1 MSLKDFAKLLI
12 EDVQNTEANREYR
25 RRAAEAEE
33 MRRRWEQEENERQRQ
48 EEERQRQEEE
58 SRLIL
63 EAERRLEAEKEAKRE
78 TEQQQKWLQGKESEA
93 TLAFMS
99 CKAKL
104 DKEIKDIKRGFIAPI
119 MRNIILDADVE
130 RRIVEWYRKQ
140 GHSVN
145 NITDIESLAKK
156 TLVDSLRKELREQL
170 KNNPYAF
177 YAGYLAP

>member
-1 MSLKDFAKLLI
+1 
-12 EDVQNTEANREYR
+12 
-25 RRAAEAEE
+25 
-33 MRRRWEQEENERQRQ
+33 
-48 EEERQRQEEE
+48 
-58 SRLIL
+58 
-63 EAERRLEAEKEAKRE
+63 
-78 TEQQQKWLQGKESEA
+78 
-93 TLAFMS
+93 MS